1 MTFTLGFGQAEEF
14 GVFEQEQDQFRPH
27 VRISGASARKM
38 TETAK
43 KHLDRNLFRRP
54 TERNGYFQSQPG
66 HRGVEETRGLDLNL
80 NTVAT
85 FDSHVGEPQQS
96 LGQQKG
102 FFNSA
107 PRSPRRRP
115 STMRVSEGG
124 SGRAL
129 TWLIGSEL
137 STCVLNLV

>member
-1 MTFTLGFGQAEEF
+1 MFALGFGRVEEF

-54 TERNGYFQSQPG
+54 TERDGYFQAQPG
-66 HRGVEETRGLDLNL
+66 HRGVEEPRGLDLNL

-85 FDSHVGEPQQS
+85 FDSHVGVFPTIVWSTERPLQ
-96 LGQQKG
+96 LGASPA
-102 FFNSA
+102 SA
-107 PRSPRRRP
+107 SAVHPA
-115 STMRVSEGG
+115 RV
-124 SGRAL
+124 GRARAAL
-129 TWLIGSEL
+129 
-137 STCVLNLV
+137 